1 LSITL
6 RARADARALAGA
18 AVLGSMVGLA
28 IGGAYLAGGMARA
41 AVVHAQISRLAV
53 ASDGFSESALSAASD
68 HDASALAIARRHDP
82 YADADVA
89 SERRLAQY
97 ANNLQARFDAGAR
110 SAPSQGRVERVSL
123 TKPTTVVAA
132 RPFQMR
138 GALDESRDLECLTQ
152 AVYYEAR
159 GETRA
164 GQAAVAQVVLNRTRH
179 PAYPKTVCG
188 VVFQR
193 TRTACQFSFAC
204 DGSVYRRVEPGAW
217 RRAEQVAAKALNGKV
232 MPEVGNATHF
242 HVASINP
249 GWGARLLRVSQVGS
263 HIFYRFGGRAGSA
276 RAFTETVE
284 PSQLE
289 AAPLPAETA
298 TDTPVYAS
306 LSLAPLA
313 NSVASTVANSVV
325 STVTAGAELVA
336 AAAGSK
342 AHAEPAARPAVAA
355 PVVAKPAAPLAV
367 PAAAVAAPVPAASPA
382 PTAKA
387 EDPAKP
393 VVTAG

>member
-1 LSITL
+1 
-6 RARADARALAGA
+6 
-18 AVLGSMVGLA
+18 MVGLA

-53 ASDGFSESALSAASD
+53 ATDGFSESALSASSAYD
-68 HDASALAIARRHDP
+68 PGALAIARRHDP
-82 YADADVA
+82 VADADVA

-97 ANNLQARFDAGAR
+97 ANLLQARFDADTPA
-110 SAPSQGRVERVSL
+110 APQGGLQRASL
-123 TKPTTVVAA
+123 TVPTKITAA

-159 GETRA
+159 GETAA

-193 TRTACQFSFAC
+193 ARASCQFSFAC
-204 DGSVYRRVEPGAW
+204 DGSVYRRVETGAW
-217 RRAEQVAAKALNGKV
+217 RRAEQVAAHALNGKV
-232 MPEVGNATHF
+232 MADVGNSTHF

-249 GWGARLLRVSQVGS
+249 GWGASLLRVRQVGQ

-276 RAFTETVE
+276 RAFVETVE
-284 PSQLE
+284 PSELE
-289 AAPLPAETA
+289 AAPLPAENQA
-298 TDTPVYAS
+298 ETPVYAS
-306 LSLAPLA
+306 LSLVPL
-313 NSVASTVANSVV
+313 ASTVANSVV

-336 AAAGSK
+336 AAAGVK
-342 AHAEPAARPAVAA
+342 ARGEETPVA
-355 PVVAKPAAPLAV
+355 AKPAAPVAT
-367 PAAAVAAPVPAASPA
+367 PASLPTSTPTPA
-382 PTAKA
+382 PTAKIEA
-387 EDPAKP
+387 DPAKP
-393 VVTAG
+393 IVTAG

>member
-1 LSITL
+1 
-6 RARADARALAGA
+6 
-18 AVLGSMVGLA
+18 MVGLA

-53 ASDGFSESALSAASD
+53 ATGGFSESALSASSA
-68 HDASALAIARRHDP
+68 HDPGALAIARRHDAI
-82 YADADVA
+82 ADADVA

-97 ANNLQARFDAGAR
+97 ADTLQARFDAGSP
-110 SAPSQGRVERVSL
+110 SAPPGGRVERVSFAR
-123 TKPTTVVAA
+123 PSTVVAA

-159 GETRA
+159 GETAA

-193 TRTACQFSFAC
+193 ARASCQFSFAC
-204 DGSVYRRVEPGAW
+204 DGSVYRRVETGAW
-217 RRAEQVAAKALNGKV
+217 RRAEQVAARALNGKV
-232 MPEVGNATHF
+232 MSDVGNSTHF

-249 GWGARLLRVSQVGS
+249 GWGASLLRVAQVGQ
-263 HIFYRFGGRAGSA
+263 HVFYRFGGRAGSA
-276 RAFTETVE
+276 RAFVETVE

-289 AAPLPAETA
+289 TAPLPVETA
-298 TDTPVYAS
+298 TETPIYAS

-342 AHAEPAARPAVAA
+342 ARAEAA
-355 PVVAKPAAPLAV
+355 PSAKPAAP
-367 PAAAVAAPVPAASPA
+367 VAAPAPLPTSTATPA
-382 PTAKA
+382 PTAKIEA
-387 EDPAKP
+387 EPA
-393 VVTAG
+393 VTAG

>member
-1 LSITL
+1 
-6 RARADARALAGA
+6 
-18 AVLGSMVGLA
+18 
-28 IGGAYLAGGMARA
+28 
-41 AVVHAQISRLAV
+41 V
-53 ASDGFSESALSAASD
+53 ASEGFSESALSATSA
-68 HDASALAIARRHDP
+68 HDPGALAIARRHDP
-82 YADADVA
+82 IADADVA
-89 SERRLAQY
+89 SERRLAEY
-97 ANNLQARFDAGAR
+97 ADNLQARFDAGSR
-110 SAPSQGRVERVSL
+110 SAPAGGRVERISL
-123 TKPTTVVAA
+123 VIPSHVVAA

-159 GETRA
+159 GETGA

-193 TRTACQFSFAC
+193 SRASCQFSFAC
-204 DGSVYRRVEPGAW
+204 DGSVYRRVESAAW
-217 RRAEQVAAKALNGKV
+217 RRAEQVAARALNGKV
-232 MPEVGNATHF
+232 MPDVGNATHF

-249 GWGARLLRVSQVGS
+249 GWGASLLRVRQVGS

-276 RAFTETVE
+276 RAFVDTVE

-289 AAPLPAETA
+289 AAPLPVETTAET
-298 TDTPVYAS
+298 PIYAS

-313 NSVASTVANSVV
+313 NSVAGAVANSVV

-342 AHAEPAARPAVAA
+342 AHAEPVAA
-355 PVVAKPAAPLAV
+355 KAAAPATIAPLPSSV
-367 PAAAVAAPVPAASPA
+367 PAPA
-382 PTAKA
+382 PTAKIEA
-387 EDPAKP
+387 DPAKP